1 MKELKE
7 KLDTLC
13 IFRELLSDAVISAL
27 RVYLENPTSSA
38 YAGFV
43 AALYNLG
50 GGNLGEYV
58 KELCW
63 NSENVYVK
71 TVGCGKDVPNYLYFT
86 LQSELDRRRDES

>member
-50 GGNLGEYV
+50 GRSARLARQFIDGLLS
-58 KELCW
+58 K
-63 NSENVYVK
+63 
-71 TVGCGKDVPNYLYFT
+71 
-86 LQSELDRRRDES
+86 